1 MNSFFP
7 FLDIIILGLLA
18 LFLGFRLKNLLGDRS
33 GYGEDAN
40 KLETYNETKSDN
52 NNVINLNKKKISGEG
67 LEVLKKG
74 DPNFSEEEFI
84 IGAKQAFKI
93 IIEAFVDSDVEKLKP
108 LIDYELL
115 KSFTKSIS
123 EREARQEKQF
133 VDIISIIKLDII
145 NISLNDN
152 VASISIKIESEQ
164 IKYTI
169 DKNDKIILL
178 YTHDKEEHHSLIKTA
193 NDKGYDVLVLDG
205 PLSSHYISKME
216 QDLGVSF
223 ARVDADTL
231 DNIIPKD
238 EEIPSKLSKEEEEKL
253 KPIFENIA
261 EKEKFTIQIE
271 SLSET
276 EKPVL
281 ITQSEFMR
289 RMKEQQALG
298 GGGMHMMG
306 NLPEMFN
313 LVVNANHS
321 FTGKILKAKK
331 ADKEKL
337 AKQAFDLALLSQG
350 MLKGK
355 DLTDFV
361 ERSYELI

>member
-33 GYGEDAN
+33 GYGEDVN
-40 KLETYNETKSDN
+40 NLETYNKKKPDN

-84 IGAKQAFKI
+84 TGAKQAFKI

-133 VDIISIIKLDII
+133 VDIISIIKLDIV

-169 DKNDKIILL
+169 DKNDKIIDGNKDVSEIIK
-178 YTHDKEEHHSLIKTA
+178 DKWVLERDISS
-193 NDKGYDVLVLDG
+193 NDPNWKLV
-205 PLSSHYISKME
+205 
-216 QDLGVSF
+216 
-223 ARVDADTL
+223 
-231 DNIIPKD
+231 
-238 EEIPSKLSKEEEEKL
+238 
-253 KPIFENIA
+253 
-261 EKEKFTIQIE
+261 
-271 SLSET
+271 ET
-276 EKPVL
+276 D
-281 ITQSEFMR
+281 
-289 RMKEQQALG
+289 
-298 GGGMHMMG
+298 
-306 NLPEMFN
+306 
-313 LVVNANHS
+313 VVN
-321 FTGKILKAKK
+321 
-331 ADKEKL
+331 D
-337 AKQAFDLALLSQG
+337 
-350 MLKGK
+350 
-355 DLTDFV
+355 
-361 ERSYELI
+361 

>member
-33 GYGEDAN
+33 GYGEDVN
-40 KLETYNETKSDN
+40 NLETYNEKKSDN

-169 DKNDKIILL
+169 DKNDKIIDGNQEISEIIK
-178 YTHDKEEHHSLIKTA
+178 DKWVLERDISS
-193 NDKGYDVLVLDG
+193 NDPNWKLV
-205 PLSSHYISKME
+205 
-216 QDLGVSF
+216 
-223 ARVDADTL
+223 
-231 DNIIPKD
+231 
-238 EEIPSKLSKEEEEKL
+238 
-253 KPIFENIA
+253 
-261 EKEKFTIQIE
+261 
-271 SLSET
+271 ET
-276 EKPVL
+276 D
-281 ITQSEFMR
+281 
-289 RMKEQQALG
+289 
-298 GGGMHMMG
+298 
-306 NLPEMFN
+306 
-313 LVVNANHS
+313 VVN
-321 FTGKILKAKK
+321 
-331 ADKEKL
+331 D
-337 AKQAFDLALLSQG
+337 
-350 MLKGK
+350 
-355 DLTDFV
+355 
-361 ERSYELI
+361 

>member
-33 GYGEDAN
+33 GYGEDVN
-40 KLETYNETKSDN
+40 NLETYNEKKPDN

-169 DKNDKIILL
+169 DKNDKIIDGNKEVSEIIK
-178 YTHDKEEHHSLIKTA
+178 DKWVLERDISS
-193 NDKGYDVLVLDG
+193 NDPNWKLV
-205 PLSSHYISKME
+205 
-216 QDLGVSF
+216 
-223 ARVDADTL
+223 
-231 DNIIPKD
+231 
-238 EEIPSKLSKEEEEKL
+238 
-253 KPIFENIA
+253 
-261 EKEKFTIQIE
+261 
-271 SLSET
+271 ET
-276 EKPVL
+276 D
-281 ITQSEFMR
+281 
-289 RMKEQQALG
+289 
-298 GGGMHMMG
+298 
-306 NLPEMFN
+306 
-313 LVVNANHS
+313 VVN
-321 FTGKILKAKK
+321 
-331 ADKEKL
+331 D
-337 AKQAFDLALLSQG
+337 
-350 MLKGK
+350 
-355 DLTDFV
+355 
-361 ERSYELI
+361 

>member
-33 GYGEDAN
+33 GYGEDVN
-40 KLETYNETKSDN
+40 NLETYNEKKPDN

-133 VDIISIIKLDII
+133 VDIISINKLDII
-145 NISLNDN
+145 SISLKENI
-152 VASISIKIESEQ
+152 ASISIRIESEQ

-169 DKNDKIILL
+169 DKNDKIIDGNKEVSEIIK
-178 YTHDKEEHHSLIKTA
+178 DKW
-193 NDKGYDVLVLDG
+193 VLERDT
-205 PLSSHYISKME
+205 SS
-216 QDLGVSF
+216 
-223 ARVDADTL
+223 
-231 DNIIPKD
+231 NNPNW
-238 EEIPSKLSKEEEEKL
+238 KLV
-253 KPIFENIA
+253 
-261 EKEKFTIQIE
+261 
-271 SLSET
+271 ET
-276 EKPVL
+276 D
-281 ITQSEFMR
+281 
-289 RMKEQQALG
+289 
-298 GGGMHMMG
+298 
-306 NLPEMFN
+306 
-313 LVVNANHS
+313 VVN
-321 FTGKILKAKK
+321 
-331 ADKEKL
+331 D
-337 AKQAFDLALLSQG
+337 
-350 MLKGK
+350 
-355 DLTDFV
+355 
-361 ERSYELI
+361 

>member
-33 GYGEDAN
+33 GYGEDVN
-40 KLETYNETKSDN
+40 NLETYNEKKPDN

-133 VDIISIIKLDII
+133 VDIISIIKLDIV

-169 DKNDKIILL
+169 DKNDKIIDGNKDVSEIIK
-178 YTHDKEEHHSLIKTA
+178 DKW
-193 NDKGYDVLVLDG
+193 VLERDI
-205 PLSSHYISKME
+205 SS
-216 QDLGVSF
+216 
-223 ARVDADTL
+223 
-231 DNIIPKD
+231 NNPNW
-238 EEIPSKLSKEEEEKL
+238 KLV
-253 KPIFENIA
+253 
-261 EKEKFTIQIE
+261 
-271 SLSET
+271 ET
-276 EKPVL
+276 D
-281 ITQSEFMR
+281 
-289 RMKEQQALG
+289 
-298 GGGMHMMG
+298 
-306 NLPEMFN
+306 
-313 LVVNANHS
+313 VVN
-321 FTGKILKAKK
+321 
-331 ADKEKL
+331 D
-337 AKQAFDLALLSQG
+337 
-350 MLKGK
+350 
-355 DLTDFV
+355 
-361 ERSYELI
+361 

>member
-33 GYGEDAN
+33 GYGEDVN
-40 KLETYNETKSDN
+40 NLETYNEKKPDN

-74 DPNFSEEEFI
+74 DPNFSEEEFL

-145 NISLNDN
+145 NVSLDDN

-169 DKNDKIILL
+169 DKNDKIIDGNKDVSEIIK
-178 YTHDKEEHHSLIKTA
+178 DKWVLERDISS
-193 NDKGYDVLVLDG
+193 NDPNWKLV
-205 PLSSHYISKME
+205 
-216 QDLGVSF
+216 
-223 ARVDADTL
+223 
-231 DNIIPKD
+231 
-238 EEIPSKLSKEEEEKL
+238 
-253 KPIFENIA
+253 
-261 EKEKFTIQIE
+261 
-271 SLSET
+271 ET
-276 EKPVL
+276 D
-281 ITQSEFMR
+281 
-289 RMKEQQALG
+289 
-298 GGGMHMMG
+298 
-306 NLPEMFN
+306 
-313 LVVNANHS
+313 VVN
-321 FTGKILKAKK
+321 
-331 ADKEKL
+331 D
-337 AKQAFDLALLSQG
+337 
-350 MLKGK
+350 
-355 DLTDFV
+355 
-361 ERSYELI
+361 

>member
-33 GYGEDAN
+33 GYGEDVN
-40 KLETYNETKSDN
+40 NLETYNEKKPDN

-67 LEVLKKG
+67 LEVLKKS
-74 DPNFSEEEFI
+74 DPNFSEEEFL

-133 VDIISIIKLDII
+133 VDIISINKLDII

-169 DKNDKIILL
+169 DKDDKVIDGNREVSEIIK
-178 YTHDKEEHHSLIKTA
+178 DKWVLERDTSSNNPNWKLI
-193 NDKGYDVLVLDG
+193 
-205 PLSSHYISKME
+205 
-216 QDLGVSF
+216 
-223 ARVDADTL
+223 
-231 DNIIPKD
+231 
-238 EEIPSKLSKEEEEKL
+238 
-253 KPIFENIA
+253 
-261 EKEKFTIQIE
+261 
-271 SLSET
+271 ET
-276 EKPVL
+276 D
-281 ITQSEFMR
+281 
-289 RMKEQQALG
+289 
-298 GGGMHMMG
+298 
-306 NLPEMFN
+306 
-313 LVVNANHS
+313 VVN
-321 FTGKILKAKK
+321 
-331 ADKEKL
+331 D
-337 AKQAFDLALLSQG
+337 
-350 MLKGK
+350 
-355 DLTDFV
+355 
-361 ERSYELI
+361 

>member
-33 GYGEDAN
+33 GYGEDVN
-40 KLETYNETKSDN
+40 NLETYNEKKPDN

-133 VDIISIIKLDII
+133 VDIISIIKLDIV

-169 DKNDKIILL
+169 DKNDKIIDGNKDVSEIIK
-178 YTHDKEEHHSLIKTA
+178 DKWFLERDISS
-193 NDKGYDVLVLDG
+193 NDPNWKLV
-205 PLSSHYISKME
+205 
-216 QDLGVSF
+216 
-223 ARVDADTL
+223 
-231 DNIIPKD
+231 
-238 EEIPSKLSKEEEEKL
+238 
-253 KPIFENIA
+253 
-261 EKEKFTIQIE
+261 
-271 SLSET
+271 ET
-276 EKPVL
+276 D
-281 ITQSEFMR
+281 
-289 RMKEQQALG
+289 
-298 GGGMHMMG
+298 
-306 NLPEMFN
+306 
-313 LVVNANHS
+313 VVN
-321 FTGKILKAKK
+321 
-331 ADKEKL
+331 D
-337 AKQAFDLALLSQG
+337 
-350 MLKGK
+350 
-355 DLTDFV
+355 
-361 ERSYELI
+361 

>member
-33 GYGEDAN
+33 GYGEDVN
-40 KLETYNETKSDN
+40 NLETYNKKNPNN

-115 KSFTKSIS
+115 KSFTTSIS

-133 VDIISIIKLDII
+133 VDIISIIKLDIV

-169 DKNDKIILL
+169 DKND
-178 YTHDKEEHHSLIKTA
+178 
-193 NDKGYDVLVLDG
+193 
-205 PLSSHYISKME
+205 
-216 QDLGVSF
+216 
-223 ARVDADTL
+223 
-231 DNIIPKD
+231 NIIDGNKD
-238 EEIPSKLSKEEEEKL
+238 VSEIIKDKWVLERDISSNDPNWKLV
-253 KPIFENIA
+253 
-261 EKEKFTIQIE
+261 
-271 SLSET
+271 ET
-276 EKPVL
+276 D
-281 ITQSEFMR
+281 
-289 RMKEQQALG
+289 
-298 GGGMHMMG
+298 
-306 NLPEMFN
+306 
-313 LVVNANHS
+313 VVN
-321 FTGKILKAKK
+321 
-331 ADKEKL
+331 D
-337 AKQAFDLALLSQG
+337 
-350 MLKGK
+350 
-355 DLTDFV
+355 
-361 ERSYELI
+361 

>member
-33 GYGEDAN
+33 GYGEDVN
-40 KLETYNETKSDN
+40 NLETYNEKKPDN

-133 VDIISIIKLDII
+133 VDIISINKLDII

-152 VASISIKIESEQ
+152 IASISIRIESEQ

-169 DKNDKIILL
+169 DKNDKIIDGNKEVSEIIK
-178 YTHDKEEHHSLIKTA
+178 DKW
-193 NDKGYDVLVLDG
+193 VLERDI
-205 PLSSHYISKME
+205 SS
-216 QDLGVSF
+216 
-223 ARVDADTL
+223 
-231 DNIIPKD
+231 NNPNW
-238 EEIPSKLSKEEEEKL
+238 KLV
-253 KPIFENIA
+253 
-261 EKEKFTIQIE
+261 
-271 SLSET
+271 ET
-276 EKPVL
+276 D
-281 ITQSEFMR
+281 
-289 RMKEQQALG
+289 
-298 GGGMHMMG
+298 
-306 NLPEMFN
+306 
-313 LVVNANHS
+313 VVN
-321 FTGKILKAKK
+321 
-331 ADKEKL
+331 D
-337 AKQAFDLALLSQG
+337 
-350 MLKGK
+350 
-355 DLTDFV
+355 
-361 ERSYELI
+361 

>member
-33 GYGEDAN
+33 GYGEDVN
-40 KLETYNETKSDN
+40 NLETYNEKKPDN

-84 IGAKQAFKI
+84 MGAKQAFKI
-93 IIEAFVDSDVEKLKP
+93 IIDAFVDSDVEKLKP

-133 VDIISIIKLDII
+133 VDIISIIKLDIV

-169 DKNDKIILL
+169 DKNNKIIDGNKDVSEIIK
-178 YTHDKEEHHSLIKTA
+178 DKWVLERDISS
-193 NDKGYDVLVLDG
+193 NDPNWKLV
-205 PLSSHYISKME
+205 
-216 QDLGVSF
+216 
-223 ARVDADTL
+223 
-231 DNIIPKD
+231 
-238 EEIPSKLSKEEEEKL
+238 
-253 KPIFENIA
+253 
-261 EKEKFTIQIE
+261 
-271 SLSET
+271 ET
-276 EKPVL
+276 D
-281 ITQSEFMR
+281 
-289 RMKEQQALG
+289 
-298 GGGMHMMG
+298 
-306 NLPEMFN
+306 
-313 LVVNANHS
+313 VVN
-321 FTGKILKAKK
+321 
-331 ADKEKL
+331 D
-337 AKQAFDLALLSQG
+337 
-350 MLKGK
+350 
-355 DLTDFV
+355 
-361 ERSYELI
+361 

>member
-33 GYGEDAN
+33 GYGEDVN
-40 KLETYNETKSDN
+40 NLETYNEKKPDN

-74 DPNFSEEEFI
+74 DPNFSEEEFL

-133 VDIISIIKLDII
+133 VDIISIIELDIV

-169 DKNDKIILL
+169 DKNDKIIDGNKEVSEIIK
-178 YTHDKEEHHSLIKTA
+178 DKWVLERDISS
-193 NDKGYDVLVLDG
+193 NDPNWKLV
-205 PLSSHYISKME
+205 
-216 QDLGVSF
+216 
-223 ARVDADTL
+223 
-231 DNIIPKD
+231 
-238 EEIPSKLSKEEEEKL
+238 
-253 KPIFENIA
+253 
-261 EKEKFTIQIE
+261 
-271 SLSET
+271 ET
-276 EKPVL
+276 D
-281 ITQSEFMR
+281 
-289 RMKEQQALG
+289 
-298 GGGMHMMG
+298 
-306 NLPEMFN
+306 
-313 LVVNANHS
+313 VVN
-321 FTGKILKAKK
+321 
-331 ADKEKL
+331 D
-337 AKQAFDLALLSQG
+337 
-350 MLKGK
+350 
-355 DLTDFV
+355 
-361 ERSYELI
+361 

>member
-33 GYGEDAN
+33 GYGEDVN
-40 KLETYNETKSDN
+40 NLETYNEKKPDN

-74 DPNFSEEEFI
+74 DPNFSKEEFI
-84 IGAKQAFKI
+84 TGAKQAFKI

-145 NISLNDN
+145 NISLSDN

-169 DKNDKIILL
+169 DKNNKIIDGNKEVSEIIK
-178 YTHDKEEHHSLIKTA
+178 DKW
-193 NDKGYDVLVLDG
+193 VLERDI
-205 PLSSHYISKME
+205 SS
-216 QDLGVSF
+216 
-223 ARVDADTL
+223 
-231 DNIIPKD
+231 NNPNW
-238 EEIPSKLSKEEEEKL
+238 KLV
-253 KPIFENIA
+253 
-261 EKEKFTIQIE
+261 
-271 SLSET
+271 ET
-276 EKPVL
+276 D
-281 ITQSEFMR
+281 
-289 RMKEQQALG
+289 
-298 GGGMHMMG
+298 
-306 NLPEMFN
+306 
-313 LVVNANHS
+313 VVN
-321 FTGKILKAKK
+321 
-331 ADKEKL
+331 D
-337 AKQAFDLALLSQG
+337 
-350 MLKGK
+350 
-355 DLTDFV
+355 
-361 ERSYELI
+361 

>member
-33 GYGEDAN
+33 GYGEDVN
-40 KLETYNETKSDN
+40 NLETYNEKKPDN

-67 LEVLKKG
+67 LEVLKKS
-74 DPNFSEEEFI
+74 DPNFSEEEFL

-133 VDIISIIKLDII
+133 VDIISIIKLEII

-169 DKNDKIILL
+169 DKNDTIIDGNKDVSEIIK
-178 YTHDKEEHHSLIKTA
+178 DKWVLERDVSS
-193 NDKGYDVLVLDG
+193 NDPNWRLV
-205 PLSSHYISKME
+205 
-216 QDLGVSF
+216 
-223 ARVDADTL
+223 
-231 DNIIPKD
+231 
-238 EEIPSKLSKEEEEKL
+238 
-253 KPIFENIA
+253 
-261 EKEKFTIQIE
+261 
-271 SLSET
+271 ET
-276 EKPVL
+276 D
-281 ITQSEFMR
+281 
-289 RMKEQQALG
+289 
-298 GGGMHMMG
+298 
-306 NLPEMFN
+306 
-313 LVVNANHS
+313 VVN
-321 FTGKILKAKK
+321 
-331 ADKEKL
+331 D
-337 AKQAFDLALLSQG
+337 
-350 MLKGK
+350 
-355 DLTDFV
+355 
-361 ERSYELI
+361 

>member
-33 GYGEDAN
+33 GYGEDVN
-40 KLETYNETKSDN
+40 NLETYNEKKPDN

-67 LEVLKKG
+67 LEILKQG
-74 DPNFSEEEFI
+74 DPNFSKEEFI

-133 VDIISIIKLDII
+133 VDIISIIKLDIV

-169 DKNDKIILL
+169 DKNDKIIDGNKDVSEIIK
-178 YTHDKEEHHSLIKTA
+178 DKWVLERDISS
-193 NDKGYDVLVLDG
+193 NDPNWKLV
-205 PLSSHYISKME
+205 
-216 QDLGVSF
+216 
-223 ARVDADTL
+223 
-231 DNIIPKD
+231 
-238 EEIPSKLSKEEEEKL
+238 
-253 KPIFENIA
+253 
-261 EKEKFTIQIE
+261 
-271 SLSET
+271 ET
-276 EKPVL
+276 D
-281 ITQSEFMR
+281 
-289 RMKEQQALG
+289 
-298 GGGMHMMG
+298 
-306 NLPEMFN
+306 
-313 LVVNANHS
+313 VVN
-321 FTGKILKAKK
+321 
-331 ADKEKL
+331 D
-337 AKQAFDLALLSQG
+337 
-350 MLKGK
+350 
-355 DLTDFV
+355 
-361 ERSYELI
+361 

>member
-33 GYGEDAN
+33 GYGEDVN
-40 KLETYNETKSDN
+40 NLETYNEKKPDN

-74 DPNFSEEEFI
+74 DPKFSEEEFI

-133 VDIISIIKLDII
+133 VDIISIIKLDIV

-164 IKYTI
+164 IKYTT
-169 DKNDKIILL
+169 DKNDKIIDGNKDVSEIIK
-178 YTHDKEEHHSLIKTA
+178 DKWVLERDISS
-193 NDKGYDVLVLDG
+193 NDPNWKLV
-205 PLSSHYISKME
+205 
-216 QDLGVSF
+216 
-223 ARVDADTL
+223 
-231 DNIIPKD
+231 
-238 EEIPSKLSKEEEEKL
+238 
-253 KPIFENIA
+253 
-261 EKEKFTIQIE
+261 
-271 SLSET
+271 ET
-276 EKPVL
+276 D
-281 ITQSEFMR
+281 
-289 RMKEQQALG
+289 
-298 GGGMHMMG
+298 
-306 NLPEMFN
+306 
-313 LVVNANHS
+313 VVN
-321 FTGKILKAKK
+321 
-331 ADKEKL
+331 D
-337 AKQAFDLALLSQG
+337 
-350 MLKGK
+350 
-355 DLTDFV
+355 
-361 ERSYELI
+361 

>member
-33 GYGEDAN
+33 GYGEDVN
-40 KLETYNETKSDN
+40 NLETYNEKKPDN

-74 DPNFSEEEFI
+74 DPNFSEEEFL

-133 VDIISIIKLDII
+133 VDIISIIKLDIV

-169 DKNDKIILL
+169 DKNDKII
-178 YTHDKEEHHSLIKTA
+178 DGNKEVSEIIKDRWVLERDISS
-193 NDKGYDVLVLDG
+193 NDPNWKLV
-205 PLSSHYISKME
+205 
-216 QDLGVSF
+216 
-223 ARVDADTL
+223 
-231 DNIIPKD
+231 
-238 EEIPSKLSKEEEEKL
+238 
-253 KPIFENIA
+253 
-261 EKEKFTIQIE
+261 
-271 SLSET
+271 ET
-276 EKPVL
+276 D
-281 ITQSEFMR
+281 
-289 RMKEQQALG
+289 
-298 GGGMHMMG
+298 
-306 NLPEMFN
+306 
-313 LVVNANHS
+313 VVN
-321 FTGKILKAKK
+321 
-331 ADKEKL
+331 D
-337 AKQAFDLALLSQG
+337 
-350 MLKGK
+350 
-355 DLTDFV
+355 
-361 ERSYELI
+361 

>member
-33 GYGEDAN
+33 GYGEDVN
-40 KLETYNETKSDN
+40 NLETYNEKKSDN

-84 IGAKQAFKI
+84 VGAKQAFKI

-133 VDIISIIKLDII
+133 VDILSIIKLDII

-169 DKNDKIILL
+169 DKNDKIIDGNKEVSEIIK
-178 YTHDKEEHHSLIKTA
+178 DKWVLERDISS
-193 NDKGYDVLVLDG
+193 NDPNWKLV
-205 PLSSHYISKME
+205 
-216 QDLGVSF
+216 
-223 ARVDADTL
+223 
-231 DNIIPKD
+231 
-238 EEIPSKLSKEEEEKL
+238 
-253 KPIFENIA
+253 
-261 EKEKFTIQIE
+261 
-271 SLSET
+271 ET
-276 EKPVL
+276 D
-281 ITQSEFMR
+281 
-289 RMKEQQALG
+289 
-298 GGGMHMMG
+298 
-306 NLPEMFN
+306 
-313 LVVNANHS
+313 VVN
-321 FTGKILKAKK
+321 
-331 ADKEKL
+331 D
-337 AKQAFDLALLSQG
+337 
-350 MLKGK
+350 
-355 DLTDFV
+355 
-361 ERSYELI
+361 

>member
-33 GYGEDAN
+33 GYGEDVN
-40 KLETYNETKSDN
+40 NLETYNEKKPDN

-145 NISLNDN
+145 NVSLDDN

-169 DKNDKIILL
+169 DKNDKIIDGNKDVSEIIK
-178 YTHDKEEHHSLIKTA
+178 DKWVLERDISS
-193 NDKGYDVLVLDG
+193 NDPNWKLV
-205 PLSSHYISKME
+205 
-216 QDLGVSF
+216 
-223 ARVDADTL
+223 
-231 DNIIPKD
+231 
-238 EEIPSKLSKEEEEKL
+238 
-253 KPIFENIA
+253 
-261 EKEKFTIQIE
+261 
-271 SLSET
+271 ET
-276 EKPVL
+276 D
-281 ITQSEFMR
+281 
-289 RMKEQQALG
+289 
-298 GGGMHMMG
+298 
-306 NLPEMFN
+306 
-313 LVVNANHS
+313 VVN
-321 FTGKILKAKK
+321 
-331 ADKEKL
+331 D
-337 AKQAFDLALLSQG
+337 
-350 MLKGK
+350 
-355 DLTDFV
+355 
-361 ERSYELI
+361 